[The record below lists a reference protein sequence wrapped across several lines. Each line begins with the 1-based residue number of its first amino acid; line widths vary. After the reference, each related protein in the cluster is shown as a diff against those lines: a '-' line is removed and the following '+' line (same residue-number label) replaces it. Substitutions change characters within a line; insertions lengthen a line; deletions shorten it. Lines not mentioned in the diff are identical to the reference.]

1 MRLMILKMTMMTKMK
16 RMKMTK
22 KKVRTKPPTQV
33 QSPSNIE
40 ASLTIGVFH
49 TVTDNSEHYFAHTKT
64 QLLNYL
70 AKKPFK
76 FVSVV
81 IEEVPTSIAYR

>member
-1 MRLMILKMTMMTKMK
+1 MMTKK
-16 RMKMTK
+16 RTRPQPAPK
-22 KKVRTKPPTQV
+22 V

-40 ASLTIGVFH
+40 ASFTIEVFH
-49 TVTDNSEHYFAHTKT
+49 VVTDNSEHYFAHTKT

-70 AKKPFK
+70 AKKNFK